1 MHWQDQPYRLIVKK
15 GEKKSFC
22 KCGKTKKPPF
32 CDGSHCD
39 TGIEPYRVT
48 FEEDRKVSI
57 CGLVDQRTCLTAMAH
72 MLAWTSKLE
81 TVL

>member
-1 MHWQDQPYRLIVKK
+1 MHWQDQPYRFSVKK

-48 FEEDRKVSI
+48 FEEDRNVSI
-57 CGLVDQRTCLTAMAH
+57 CGCGL
-72 MLAWTSKLE
+72 SKKMPYCDGSHACKS
-81 TVL
+81 